1 MIKLVPDFI
10 NIQHERWF
18 FNNLLKLDWN
28 WQDKFFLKIFSQL
41 FMTLEAYRSTLSC
54 QVQL

>member
-41 FMTLEAYRSTLSC
+41 FMTLEAYRSTLSR